1 MIKWDERYR
10 LGIDIIDEQHKKLFE
25 IAGEAE
31 HIMKMPEHLDKYD
44 EIVDIVNQLRDYVR
58 YHFEQEEKMLFEI
71 KYKKLFAHKVA
82 HDDFIEYIYSQDLGE
97 VDKNQTE
104 GSLRLVNTLIDWL
117 VEHVLQ
123 RDREWATTYIST
135 LKENNSNQL

>member
-58 YHFEQEEKMLFEI
+58 YHF
-71 KYKKLFAHKVA
+71 
-82 HDDFIEYIYSQDLGE
+82 DL
-97 VDKNQTE
+97 
-104 GSLRLVNTLIDWL
+104 I
-117 VEHVLQ
+117 
-123 RDREWATTYIST
+123 
-135 LKENNSNQL
+135 